1 MDSAARLRY
10 SAPDDFSVQPRP
22 EDEGGTKCYREPFP
36 VKRSERIET
45 MNIIQELERE
55 QAEALAARRATP
67 DFTHGDTVK
76 VWVKVRE
83 GEKERLQAYEGVV
96 IARGGAGIMES
107 FTVRKISYGEGVER
121 VFPIYSPNIDRIEV
135 LRRGKV
141 RRAKLY
147 YLRDRRGKSARIFE
161 STSARTKKIEAGER
175 VVALEARAAR
185 EVEREA
191 AAQALAAEQAA
202 QEAAKAAAAAA
213 AQAEAE
219 AAAAA
224 KAAAAAEAEKPKG
237 E

>member
-1 MDSAARLRY
+1 
-10 SAPDDFSVQPRP
+10 
-22 EDEGGTKCYREPFP
+22 
-36 VKRSERIET
+36 
-45 MNIIQELERE
+45 MNIIEQLEKE
-55 QAEALAARRATP
+55 QADALLAKRP
-67 DFTHGDTVK
+67 IPEFTHGDTVK

-96 IARGGAGIMES
+96 IARAGAGLMES

-161 STSARTKKIEAGER
+161 STNSRTRKIQEGER
-175 VVALEARAAR
+175 G
-185 EVEREA
+185 
-191 AAQALAAEQAA
+191 AAQAAKDAREAEKVAAAEALARELAAKDAA
-202 QEAAKAAAAAA
+202 E
-213 AQAEAE
+213 
-219 AAAAA
+219 
-224 KAAAAAEAEKPKG
+224 AAAAAEAEQATAPGG